1 MRHMQMHFI
10 SIAICI
16 PVPVSNQHLYVRVVL
31 LNIHTT
37 FVIQHG
43 PKYDMMHKD
52 SVTTTT
58 NHLHNMVLFVILLVI
73 IKQVRHSS
81 LFNIIQHGYYFIIQP
96 FTT

>member
-43 PKYDMMHKD
+43 PKNGMMHEED
-52 SVTTTT
+52 PLNTT
-58 NHLHNMVLFVILLVI
+58 
-73 IKQVRHSS
+73 
-81 LFNIIQHGYYFIIQP
+81 Y
-96 FTT
+96 